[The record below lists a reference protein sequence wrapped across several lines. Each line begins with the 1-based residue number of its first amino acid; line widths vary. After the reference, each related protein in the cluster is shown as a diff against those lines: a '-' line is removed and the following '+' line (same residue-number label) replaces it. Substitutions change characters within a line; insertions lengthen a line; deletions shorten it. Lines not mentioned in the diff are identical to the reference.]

1 MLTNFVSTDAL
12 LLKVNLVSIGVLM
25 IIVGHMNGALG
36 DIGPN
41 FGDPTLPPVS
51 LKCLYINR
59 TFVLETI

>member
-1 MLTNFVSTDAL
+1 MLTSFVSTDAL

-41 FGDPTLPPVS
+41 YGDPTLPPVS
-51 LKCLYINR
+51 LNVVYMIYKYY
-59 TFVLETI
+59 